1 VCVVTV
7 GGSGVGGDLL
17 RRVIDATPLAA
28 SMVPGLRVLVVA
40 GPRIDVASLPSAPGV
55 DVRPFVPGLH
65 RHLAASD
72 LAVVQGGLTTCM
84 ELTASQR
91 PFVYV
96 PLRDHFEQNFH
107 VHHRLR
113 EHGAGRRVDF
123 GDASAEALAEV
134 IATEMGRSVAY
145 RPVEQDGAARAAA
158 AIAELL

>member
-1 VCVVTV
+1 
-7 GGSGVGGDLL
+7 
-17 RRVIDATPLAA
+17 
-28 SMVPGLRVLVVA
+28 
-40 GPRIDVASLPSAPGV
+40 
-55 DVRPFVPGLH
+55 
-65 RHLAASD
+65 
-72 LAVVQGGLTTCM
+72 
-84 ELTASQR
+84 
-91 PFVYV
+91 VYV

-158 AIAELL
+158 AIVELL